1 MDQSQAT
8 DEDVAIQVQHGDVS
22 AFAEIMR
29 RYQDKL
35 IRYGYRFLPQ
45 ANDVE
50 DVVQEVFLKTY
61 TNFKGYNSKQKF
73 SSWIY
78 RIAHNTFIDVVRA
91 RKNEPVPFFDPDEL
105 WPHPVAT
112 DDQIKETDNRIL
124 RRQLDA
130 CLNELEL
137 KYREPLALRYY
148 DDLSYKDIGAVLR
161 LPAGTVSIRIK
172 RGLEKLAEHC
182 RLTGLP
188 NE

>member
-1 MDQSQAT
+1 MDKNTAT
-8 DEDVAIQVQHGDVS
+8 DEEVASQVQQGEIS

-61 TNFKGYNSKQKF
+61 TNFQSYNPKQKF

-78 RIAHNTFIDVVRA
+78 RIAHNNFIDVVRA

-105 WPHPVAT
+105 WPHPIAL
-112 DDQIKETDNRIL
+112 DDQAKETDNKIL
-124 RRQLDA
+124 RQQLDA
-130 CLNELEL
+130 CLNDVEL

-148 DDLSYKDIGAVLR
+148 EDLSYSEIGDILH
-161 LPAGTVSIRIK
+161 LPAGTVSVRIK
-172 RGLEKLAEHC
+172 RGLERLATQY
-182 RLTGLP
+182 RLKGYSQ
-188 NE
+188 